1 MEKLFNKN
9 RKIYWKH
16 IWNQQQQCDQI
27 EVQEKEREEENRN
40 RTTENRPVFRHQSH
54 THTHK
59 QPGRQATNRW
69 SRSEK
74 TPSSFLPP
82 VESKQQNRADVD
94 KKWKCSFSV
103 SERDRKWEW
112 KVLAKITPSHKHT
125 HTHTERENKNHPRL
139 TTFNLPVDWC
149 KISNSDPRHR
159 NLPPCVL
166 AHVKLSCFFSSF
178 FRPFRLCY
186 SLLFC
191 SYAYCHHHH
200 RQETGR
206 KLFRFGCLC
215 CHEICSVEKN
225 SGTCFGIS
233 CLPG

>member
-1 MEKLFNKN
+1 MRSNWSP
-9 RKIYWKH
+9 RKRERGGESKSYYWKQASVPSP
-16 IWNQQQQCDQI
+16 I
-27 EVQEKEREEENRN
+27 
-40 RTTENRPVFRHQSH
+40 P
-54 THTHK
+54 HTHK

-149 KISNSDPRHR
+149 NLEFRSASSWPAALRSGSCKI
-159 NLPPCVL
+159 
-166 AHVKLSCFFSSF
+166 VKFFFSSF
-178 FRPFRLCY
+178 FRLCY

-215 CHEICSVEKN
+215 CHEICSVEKKTAGLVLEYHVCQVKCYYRN
-225 SGTCFGIS
+225 LLLNTTEMQ
-233 CLPG
+233 LEKNKNA